1 MQLDR
6 AVAHGG
12 GRGGV
17 GGGYGNIVVHGGDIG
32 DVTPNCEGSKPL
44 PLAGGVWGGVWRCQT
59 LPAATSGTSP
69 QVSLP
74 LPQAGGEQVL
84 LRRLLRLVG
93 LRLALARFRRRR
105 GDFEGQRVADLGIFA
120 GLHLHLDLAAMD
132 ELAEEQFLGE
142 RLLDLFLDQAA
153 HRTRA
158 IELVIALAG
167 QPVAVRI
174 VELDVDVALGK
185 LQFQLPDE
193 IGYAARDAFGR
204 QKIGTAWGGERGWRK
219 GKR

>member
-105 GDFEGQRVADLGIFA
+105 GDFEGQRVADLRSEE
-120 GLHLHLDLAAMD
+120 HTS
-132 ELAEEQFLGE
+132 ELQSLM
-142 RLLDLFLDQAA
+142 RSSY
-153 HRTRA
+153 
-158 IELVIALAG
+158 
-167 QPVAVRI
+167 AVFCLKKKTI
-174 VELDVDVALGK
+174 K
-185 LQFQLPDE
+185 Q
-193 IGYAARDAFGR
+193 
-204 QKIGTAWGGERGWRK
+204 
-219 GKR
+219 